1 MSQTK
6 ITIEPGKQEIVIIH
20 ECDAP
25 RELVFRAFIEPDLF
39 SQWILGP
46 RHMNLKMKI
55 DKFEARNGGS
65 WRYIHTDKSG
75 NEFAFHGVNHE
86 VHPPAHIIQ
95 TSEFEG
101 LKGHHVSLDT
111 ANFEELPGG
120 RTRIVAQSVF
130 QSVADR
136 DGMAQSG
143 MEEGVRDSYDRL
155 DELMIKL
162 KEGDDGFGNTL

>member
-1 MSQTK
+1 MGKT
-6 ITIEPGKQEIVIIH
+6 TVTLELGKQELLITH

-25 RELVFRAFIEPDLF
+25 RELVWRAFTEPDLII
-39 SQWILGP
+39 QWLLGP
-46 RHMNLKMKI
+46 RKAGLKMRL
-55 DKFEARNGGS
+55 DKFEPKNGGS
-65 WRYIHTDKSG
+65 WRYVHVDKNG

-111 ANFEELPGG
+111 AMFEELPGG
-120 RTRIVAQSVF
+120 RTKITAQSVF

-155 DELMIKL
+155 DELLQKL
-162 KEGDDGFGNTL
+162 KEGKE